1 MVLSKREKLLLLVII
16 FLGIALS
23 GTIYINSQKT
33 SQFVFENNQEDNK
46 ENEIEIEETE
56 EIIKEPKQI
65 GIHIGGQVKNP
76 GFIWI
81 EDGKRL
87 YDALDYVGGALI
99 EADLDAVNLSK
110 KLIDEEKIYI
120 PKKGEIVET
129 TEIGLSNVQGTAKGG
144 GISTNGKV
152 NINTATE
159 SELDT
164 LPGIGETLAKRI
176 FDYRST
182 NGPFKSIEDIRNVNG
197 IGQKRYDDIKDLIT
211 VK

>member
-1 MVLSKREKLLLLVII
+1 MTLSKREKILLFVII
-16 FLGIALS
+16 ILCIALS
-23 GTIYINSQKT
+23 GTIYVSSQKS
-33 SQFVFENNQEDNK
+33 SQFVFEDDEENNKQ
-46 ENEIEIEETE
+46 NEIKEAEEV
-56 EIIKEPKQI
+56 IKEPELI

-87 YDALDYVGGALI
+87 CDALYSVGGALP

-120 PKKGEIVET
+120 PQKGEIVGT
-129 TEIGLSNVQGTAKGG
+129 TEIGLSNLQGTVSGI
-144 GISTNGKV
+144 GISADGKV
-152 NINTATE
+152 NINTATQ

-176 FDYRST
+176 LDYRST

-197 IGQKRYDDIKDLIT
+197 IGQKKYDDMKDLIT

>member
-1 MVLSKREKLLLLVII
+1 MTLSQREKILLFVII
-16 FLGIALS
+16 VLCVALS
-23 GTIYINSQKT
+23 GTIYVSSQKS
-33 SQFVFENNQEDNK
+33 SQFVFEDDGENNKQNG
-46 ENEIEIEETE
+46 
-56 EIIKEPKQI
+56 IKEAEEVIQEPKLI

-87 YDALDYVGGALI
+87 CDALYSVGGALP

-120 PKKGEIVET
+120 PQKGEIVGT
-129 TEIGLSNVQGTAKGG
+129 AEIGLSNMQGDVKGG
-144 GISTNGKV
+144 SISTNGKV
-152 NINTATE
+152 DINTATQ

-176 FDYRST
+176 LDYRST
-182 NGPFKSIEDIRNVNG
+182 NGPFKSIEDIRNVSG

>member
-33 SQFVFENNQEDNK
+33 SQFVFENNQENNK
-46 ENEIEIEETE
+46 ENGIEETE
-56 EIIKEPKQI
+56 EIINESKLI
-65 GIHIGGQVKNP
+65 GIHISGQVKNP

-81 EDGKRL
+81 EEGKRL
-87 YDALDYVGGALI
+87 YDALYYVGGALS

-152 NINTATE
+152 NINTATQ